1 MLILT
6 RRPMETLVI
15 GDDITITVLAVHG
28 SQVKLGIEAPR
39 HVGVWRQELAQRIR
53 REQIAEGG
61 KS

>member
-39 HVGVWRQELAQRIR
+39 HVGVWRQELAMRLQRE
-53 REQIAEGG
+53 REEGV
-61 KS
+61 K